1 MVDGDDDDDDDAPK
15 LPGVILFLLL
25 WGTFYP
31 YKWFSILCIFS
42 FIKWQH
48 HKHSAVHIPQS
59 YVHVVNV
66 DGGGGVPG
74 IYIFDDHIA
83 NETTEKRNNK
93 NKFYTITSIIAQRYS
108 SAILVSSAA
117 KRPGFYEYINNC
129 SFVAFNAKCV

>member
-59 YVHVVNV
+59 YAVCACR
-66 DGGGGVPG
+66 GGGGPG
-74 IYIFDDHIA
+74 IHL
-83 NETTEKRNNK
+83 TTTSPTKRPRRE
-93 NKFYTITSIIAQRYS
+93 IIKINSALLRRSLRKDIHS
-108 SAILVSSAA
+108 SAILVSSAT
-117 KRPGFYEYINNC
+117 KRPGFYEYVNSC
-129 SFVAFNAKCV
+129 SFVVECV